1 MGGQQQQLLANT
13 VDESNLSK
21 IAGVIDTTDV
31 ERLKRLVFRAT
42 KGKSFVFN
50 DYFEQQGDQRNAYAR
65 PTKSVYIIMFWDGQQ
80 VREKIQRI
88 CDSFTGNR
96 YELPPMNQM
105 DSEIQ
110 RVSQRIDDAQNV
122 FDQTK
127 TSLKDQLVIFNRL
140 DVNDR
145 QNDDISTIYIYKMFL
160 AKEKALFQT
169 LNMMKMQNTT
179 FIGYFWA
186 PAEEERNIMDKISN
200 KFPTVRMVRYEN
212 HTIPRPTYI
221 KTNEVTEIFQLIV
234 DTYGVPQYQ
243 EANPATITIATFP
256 FFFGVMFGD
265 MGHGSLI
272 FYFAMYLIFNAEKLR

>member
-1 MGGQQQQLLANT
+1 
-13 VDESNLSK
+13 
-21 IAGVIDTTDV
+21 
-31 ERLKRLVFRAT
+31 VFRAT